1 MKILRSVPLAL
12 VTLLCASGMAQEVTI
27 SGKVTSTDPERVLY
41 DLMVVNKRTRTGT
54 FGHVDGS
61 FTVKALKT
69 DTLLFGSAGHQTQ
82 PVCLVDSTLKE
93 AYTFNLRLQQ
103 NVIRL
108 REFRVVPERDLA
120 DIQKDIR
127 DLGYNED
134 DYIIDGVDAL
144 QSPITFLYQAFS
156 KREASKRLVAE
167 LRNEDRKRALLKE
180 LLKRY
185 VEFDIINLSDAAFD
199 DFIDFCSVPDEVM
212 KGLSQYD
219 FLMYVK
225 KKYELYSSLGPT
237 RQH

>member
-1 MKILRSVPLAL
+1 MNIFRCLPLAV
-12 VTLLCASGMAQEVTI
+12 VTLLCASGLAQEVTI
-27 SGKVTSTDPERVLY
+27 TGKVTSTDPERVLY

-54 FGHVDGS
+54 FGNVDGS

-82 PVCLVDSTLKE
+82 PISMIDSAAKE
-93 AYTFNLRLQQ
+93 VYVLSLRLQQ

-108 REFRVVPERDLA
+108 REFKVVPERDLEE
-120 DIQKDIR
+120 IQKDIE
-127 DLGYNED
+127 DLGYNKD
-134 DYIIDGVDAL
+134 DYSISGVDAM

-180 LLKRY
+180 LLRRY
-185 VEFDIINLSDAAFD
+185 VEYDIINLSDAAFD
-199 DFIDFCSVPDEVM
+199 DFIDFCSVPDEVI

>member
-1 MKILRSVPLAL
+1 MSVRHSVAILVAVLSCTTGL
-12 VTLLCASGMAQEVTI
+12 AQEVRI

-41 DLMVVNKRTRTGT
+41 DLMVVNKRTRIGT
-54 FGHVDGS
+54 FGNVDGS

-82 PVCLVDSTLKE
+82 PVCLADSATRE
-93 AYTFNLRLQQ
+93 EYTFHLRLQQ

-127 DLGYNED
+127 SLGYNED

-185 VEFDIINLSDAAFD
+185 VEFDIINLSDEAFD